1 MKWSYKVKKD
11 EQFLLVRQ
19 NEKGEVTAVGGEDWI
34 SEKNDDIE
42 EYTSNAD
49 KYETVEYF
57 EEN

>member
-1 MKWSYKVKKD
+1 MKWSYKVIKD
-11 EQFLLVRQ
+11 GKFLYVKQ
-19 NEKGEVTAVGGEDWI
+19 NKNGEVIAVGGEDWV